1 MIGFSEQMVK
11 FAGHDYPNYGWV
23 LIISVGFI
31 LGFLCLLFAL
41 RNGKK
46 KRFIDNIP
54 TSKTTGVFIGF
65 VELKGKAESRNPL
78 KSFLTEKPCVYYSY
92 RIEEHW
98 KRRKIENYRDKDG
111 NFKTRV
117 KTESGWE
124 KISGHTAISRFYLRD
139 DYGVIRVDPNR
150 ADIKATESFRKS
162 VDQSDPL
169 YHAKGPAVGVNGSD
183 GRRRF
188 TEESIELNE
197 DIYVIGQAR
206 ERKDKVEPE
215 IAFDQDAPLF
225 VVSSRSEKKVSRGY
239 GITYWVLLILGWFFS
254 LGGWAVKDLGYDI
267 PLKEDLHNFLIISL
281 AYIGLWVL
289 GWIWM
294 VYNDVIRLRNF
305 VRQGWSNVDV
315 QLARRHD
322 LITNLVSVVKGYKEH
337 ERDIQE
343 SLALLRSQSKV
354 QGAGSYEVQ
363 PRSVGA
369 NLIAL
374 RESYPELKAHQ
385 GFLKLQRE
393 LSDTETRI
401 ALARS
406 YYNDIA
412 TSYNTRLQTI
422 PDGIIAKMA
431 FLKRVPLIEAE
442 DFERPAIQV
451 ELTSTH
457 RINGVD

>member
-1 MIGFSEQMVK
+1 MIGTSKLIVK
-11 FAGHDYPNYGWV
+11 FAGHDYPDYGWV
-23 LIISVGFI
+23 LIIGVGFL

-65 VELKGKAESRNPL
+65 VELKGKAESRNPF

-111 NFKTRV
+111 NYKTRV

-124 KISGHTAISRFYLRD
+124 KISGHTEISRFYLRD
-139 DYGVIRVDPNR
+139 DYGVIRIDPNK
-150 ADIKATESFRKS
+150 AAIKATESFRKT
-162 VDQSDPL
+162 VDRSDPL
-169 YHAKGPAVGVNGSD
+169 YYAKGPAAGVDGSE

-188 TEESIELNE
+188 TEEIIGLNQE
-197 DIYVIGQAR
+197 VYVIGQAR

-215 IAFDQDAPLF
+215 IAFDKDAPLF
-225 VVSSRSEKKVSRGY
+225 VVSSRPEKKVSRGY
-239 GITYWVLLILGWFFS
+239 GITYWVLLILGWLLC

-267 PLKEDLHNFLIISL
+267 PFKEDLHNFLIISL
-281 AYIGLWVL
+281 SYIGLWIL

-322 LITNLVSVVKGYKEH
+322 LITNLVAVVKGYREH
-337 ERDIQE
+337 ETDIQE
-343 SLALLRSQSKV
+343 NLALLRSQSKV
-354 QGAGSYEVQ
+354 QGAGSYEVL

-374 RESYPELKAHQ
+374 SEAYPELKAHE

-412 TSYNTRLQTI
+412 TSYNIRLQTI
-422 PDGIIAKMA
+422 PDGIIAKIA

-442 DFERPAIQV
+442 DFERPAVRV
-451 ELTSTH
+451 ELP
-457 RINGVD
+457 

>member
-1 MIGFSEQMVK
+1 MIK
-11 FAGHDYPNYGWV
+11 FAGHDYPDYGWV
-23 LIISVGFI
+23 LIISVGFL

-65 VELKGKAESRNPL
+65 VELKGKAESKNPL

-92 RIEEHW
+92 KVEEHW
-98 KRRKIENYRDKDG
+98 KRLKTESCRDKDG
-111 NFKTRV
+111 NLKARV
-117 KTESGWE
+117 KKETGWD
-124 KISGHTAISRFYLRD
+124 KISGHTAISRFYVRD
-139 DYGVIRVDPNR
+139 DYGVIRIDPNE
-150 ADIKATESFRKS
+150 ADIKATESFRKT
-162 VDQSDPL
+162 VNQNEPL
-169 YHAKGPAVGVNGSD
+169 YYAKGPAVGVSGSD

-188 TEESIELNE
+188 TEEIIELNK
-197 DIYVIGQAR
+197 DVYVIGQSR

-215 IAFDQDAPLF
+215 IALDNDAPLF
-225 VVSSRSEKKVSRGY
+225 VVSSQPEKKVSRGY
-239 GITYWVLLILGWFFS
+239 GITYWVLLILGLLFS
-254 LGGWAVKDLGYDI
+254 LVGWAIKDLGYDI

-281 AYIGLWVL
+281 AYIGLWIL

-322 LITNLVSVVKGYKEH
+322 LITNLVSVVKGYKER

-354 QGAGSYEVQ
+354 KGAGSDEVR
-363 PRSVGA
+363 PRGVKT

-374 RESYPELKAHQ
+374 SEAYPELKAHQ

-422 PDGIIAKMA
+422 PDGIIAKMV
-431 FLKRVPLIEAE
+431 FLKRVPLIEAK
-442 DFERPAIQV
+442 DFERPAVKV
-451 ELTSTH
+451 ELTSPPK
-457 RINGVD
+457 INGG